1 MRARELI
8 GLGTVLVFAAVLIA
22 EPVLAKSSLG
32 IGSAE
37 VTAQPSGG
45 LFAPIFTQIATYQ
58 REFFTALRQALI
70 QLKQDGSALPFLV
83 GLSFAYGVFH
93 AAGPGHGKAV
103 ISSYMLANE
112 VELRRGIL
120 LSFVSSLL
128 QAVSA
133 LALVGVG
140 WYVLRGTTV
149 SMTDATDA
157 LEIASYALIALFGVW
172 LLTRKLLLLVSGG
185 RRTGRALAFAPARL
199 AKKQPDPAGALA
211 FAAPGGADARGGP
224 PLMRPASAA
233 FDAGTCTDDDDTCGC
248 GRPHIP
254 NPKDL
259 GGRMT
264 FGSAAAAVFAVGL
277 RPCSGAIVVLTFALI
292 NSLYLGGILSVFAM
306 AIGTALTVSAIAC
319 VAVFAKGFALK
330 ASGGGTLGRAVGT
343 TLEIAGA
350 LFLLIVGLLLLG
362 GALQT
367 A

>member
-8 GLGTVLVFAAVLIA
+8 GLGTAIIFAAALIA
-22 EPVLAKSSLG
+22 GPALAKSSLG

-45 LFAPIFTQIATYQ
+45 LFGPIFTQIATYQ

-140 WYVLRGTTV
+140 WYVLRGTAV

-157 LEIASYALIALFGVW
+157 LEIASYALIALFGAW
-172 LLTRKLLLLVSGG
+172 LLTRKLLRLVGG
-185 RRTGRALAFAPARL
+185 RRAVGALAFAPARL
-199 AKKQPDPAGALA
+199 AKKQADPAGALA
-211 FAAPGGADARGGP
+211 FAAPGAGAIRGGP
-224 PLMRPASAA
+224 PLMRPASTA
-233 FDAGTCTDDDDTCGC
+233 FDPGTCTDDEKSCGC
-248 GRPHIP
+248 GRAHFP
-254 NPKDL
+254 NPKYL

-330 ASGGGTLGRAVGT
+330 ASGGGTLGWAVGT

-367 A
+367 V